1 MFCLSAQVLH
11 HATGQTGIISAIEY
25 RHPRTPVTEEKCK
38 VGSLVLYKIRPAIVE
53 SVADKIEILF
63 EDGKGKRVRDKDITL
78 LHPGPVTDLKTL
90 DVAEGN
96 VEEAWE
102 LLQGE
107 QASLAEAAELVYGEF
122 TPASAWHTWL
132 LLKDGLFFE
141 GSVRHLR
148 ARKTEAVEA
157 ERTTRAEKAAEERQW
172 SEFLQRVQQG
182 KIEEKDFSRLGE
194 VERVALGKTAKSRV
208 LGALNIAET
217 PESAHGFLL
226 RCGYWPGHFNPW
238 PLRQGAEIESPDLPV
253 PALVEEVR
261 RDLTHLQAWAI
272 DDEGN
277 TDPDD
282 AISLEG
288 DRIWVHVA
296 DVAALV
302 RPDSHLDLAARARSA
317 NLYLPERM
325 VQMLPPAITDQLGLG
340 LQEESVALSFG
351 FRLNEDAEVTDIEI
365 TPSRVRVTRISY
377 EQAEERL
384 QDAEFSAL
392 HAMTKSYQA
401 GRLARNAAQINLPEV
416 SVRVVGDEVV
426 IKPLPRLESRQMV
439 TDAMLMAGEAT
450 ARFAAQ
456 QGIAIPYAVQPEP
469 AEIRQPQSMSDAYAY
484 RRLFKPSNAAL
495 SPGRHFGLGLD
506 YYARATSP
514 LRRYVDLVVHQQLRA
529 VVTGNTPLDK
539 EKVAESV
546 AQAGTATGVIRR
558 SERLSNMHWKL
569 IYLKE
574 QGDWQGEAVIMALEE
589 RKAVVMIP
597 QLALESRIRRSDDMQ
612 LDQRIRLQVQEV
624 DIPAQSVYF
633 RKL

>member
-1 MFCLSAQVLH
+1 LH
-11 HATGQTGIISAIEY
+11 IAEVRLNPTRMSEAGIKA
-25 RHPRTPVTEEKCK
+25 
-38 VGSLVLYKIRPAIVE
+38 GSLVLYKIRPALVE
-53 SVADKIEILF
+53 SMADKIEIRF
-63 EDGKGKRVRDKDITL
+63 QDGKNKRVRDKDIQL
-78 LHPGPVTDLKTL
+78 LHPGPVRSL
-90 DVAEGN
+90 DALDAAEGN

-107 QASLAEAAELVYGEF
+107 QASLAEVAELVYGEY
-122 TPASAWHTWL
+122 TPATAWSTWGL
-132 LLKDGLFFE
+132 LQDGLYFE
-141 GSVRHLR
+141 GSVRKLR
-148 ARKTEAVEA
+148 ARKVEDV
-157 ERTTRAEKAAEERQW
+157 EEERARRARKKEEQQQW
-172 SEFLQRVQQG
+172 QAFLQRVQQG
-182 KIEEKDFSRLGE
+182 RLEEQDHSRLGE

-226 RCGYWPGHFNPW
+226 RCGYWPERFNPW
-238 PLRQGAEIESPDLPV
+238 PLRQGAAVDSPDLAV
-253 PALVEEVR
+253 PALAQEPR
-261 RDLTHLQAWAI
+261 RDLTHLQSWAI

-302 RPDSHLDLAARARSA
+302 RPGSHLDLAARARSA
-317 NLYLPERM
+317 NLYLPEKM
-325 VQMLPPAITDQLGLG
+325 VQMLPPQVTDQLGLG

-351 FRLNEDAEVTDIEI
+351 FRLNAAAEVTDMEI

-377 EQAEERL
+377 DAAEQRL
-384 QDAEFSAL
+384 GDVEFQAL
-392 HAMTKSYQA
+392 HAMTKSYRA
-401 GRLARNAAQINLPEV
+401 ARLARNAASIDLPEV
-416 SVRVVGDEVV
+416 SVRVVDERIA

-439 TDAMLMAGEAT
+439 TDAMLMAGEAA
-450 ARFAAQ
+450 ARFARQ
-456 QGIAIPYAVQPEP
+456 HEIAIPYAIQPEP
-469 AEIRQPQSMSDAYAY
+469 SEIRRPQSMSEAYAY

-495 SPGRHFGLGLD
+495 TPGRHFGLGLD

-514 LRRYVDLVVHQQLRA
+514 LRRYVDLLVHQQLRA
-529 VVTGNTPLDK
+529 FVTGNAPLAR
-539 EKVAESV
+539 EEIGESI
-546 AQAGTATGVIRR
+546 AQASAVSGVIRR
-558 SERLSNMHWKL
+558 AERLSNLHWKL

-574 QGDWQGEAVIMALEE
+574 HGGWRGDAVVIALEE

-597 QLALESRIRRSDDMQ
+597 ELALESRIRRSEDMQ

-633 RKL
+633 RKC

>member
-1 MFCLSAQVLH
+1 M
-11 HATGQTGIISAIEY
+11 
-25 RHPRTPVTEEKCK
+25 TEARIKA
-38 VGSLVLYKIRPAIVE
+38 GSLVLYKIRPALVE
-53 SVADKIEILF
+53 STADKIEIRF
-63 EDGKGKRVRDKDITL
+63 EDGKSKRVRDKDIHL
-78 LHPGPVTDLKTL
+78 LHPGPVKSLGAL
-90 DVAEGN
+90 DVDEGN

-107 QASLAEAAELVYGEF
+107 QASLAEVAELVYGEY
-122 TPASAWHTWL
+122 TPATAWNTWGL
-132 LLKDGLFFE
+132 LQDGLFFE
-141 GSVRHLR
+141 GSVRKLR
-148 ARKTEAVEA
+148 ARKAEDVEEERAERMRKEA
-157 ERTTRAEKAAEERQW
+157 EKQQW

-182 KIEEKDFSRLGE
+182 QLEEQDYSRLGE

-226 RCGYWPGHFNPW
+226 RCGYWSECFNPW
-238 PLRQGAEIESPDLPV
+238 PLRQGAAIDSPDLAV
-253 PALVEEVR
+253 PALADEPR
-261 RDLTHLQAWAI
+261 RDLTHLQSWAI

-317 NLYLPERM
+317 NLYLPEKM
-325 VQMLPPAITDQLGLG
+325 VQMLPPEITDQLGLG
-340 LQEESVALSFG
+340 LSEESVALSFG
-351 FRLNEDAEVTDIEI
+351 FRLNAAAEVTDIEI

-377 EQAEERL
+377 DQAEQRL
-384 QDAEFSAL
+384 QDAEFQTL
-392 HAMTKSYQA
+392 YAMTRTYRA
-401 GRLARNAAQINLPEV
+401 ARMARNAAQIDLPEV
-416 SVRVVGDEVV
+416 SVKVIGDKVA

-439 TDAMLMAGEAT
+439 TDAMLMAGEAA
-450 ARFAAQ
+450 ARFAQ
-456 QGIAIPYAVQPEP
+456 QNEIVIPYAIQPEP
-469 AEIRQPQSMSDAYAY
+469 SEIRQPQSMSESYAY

-529 VVTGNTPLDK
+529 FATGSTPRGR
-539 EKVAESV
+539 EEVGESI
-546 AQAGTATGVIRR
+546 AQAGAVSGVIRR
-558 SERLSNMHWKL
+558 SERLSNLHWKL

-574 QGDWQGEAVIMALEE
+574 HGGWEGEAVIMALEE

-597 QLALESRIRRSDDMQ
+597 ELALETRIRRSGDMQ
-612 LDQRIRLQVQEV
+612 LDQEVRLQAQEV
-624 DIPAQSVYF
+624 DVPTQSVYF
-633 RKL
+633 RTL

>member
-1 MFCLSAQVLH
+1 MSEA
-11 HATGQTGIISAIEY
+11 GIKA
-25 RHPRTPVTEEKCK
+25 
-38 VGSLVLYKIRPAIVE
+38 GSLVLYKIRPALVE
-53 SVADKIEILF
+53 SMADKIEIRF
-63 EDGKGKRVRDKDITL
+63 QDGKNKRVRDKDIQL
-78 LHPGPVTDLKTL
+78 LHPGPVRSL
-90 DVAEGN
+90 DALDAAEGN

-107 QASLAEAAELVYGEF
+107 QASLAEVAELVYGEY
-122 TPASAWHTWL
+122 TPATAWSTWGL
-132 LLKDGLFFE
+132 LQDGLYFE
-141 GSVRHLR
+141 GSVRKLR
-148 ARKTEAVEA
+148 ARKVEDV
-157 ERTTRAEKAAEERQW
+157 EEERAGRARKKEEQQQW
-172 SEFLQRVQQG
+172 QAFLQRVQQG
-182 KIEEKDFSRLGE
+182 RLEEQDHSRLGE

-226 RCGYWPGHFNPW
+226 RCGYWPERFNPW
-238 PLRQGAEIESPDLPV
+238 PLRQGAAVDSPDLAV
-253 PALVEEVR
+253 PPLAHEPR
-261 RDLTHLQAWAI
+261 RDLTHLQSWAI

-302 RPDSHLDLAARARSA
+302 RPGSHLDLAARARSA
-317 NLYLPERM
+317 NLYLPEKM
-325 VQMLPPAITDQLGLG
+325 VQMLPPQVTDQLGLG

-351 FRLNEDAEVTDIEI
+351 FRLNAAAEVTDMEI

-377 EQAEERL
+377 DEAEQRL
-384 QDAEFSAL
+384 GDVEFQAL
-392 HAMTKSYQA
+392 HAMTKSYRA
-401 GRLARNAAQINLPEV
+401 ARLARNAASIDLPEV
-416 SVRVVGDEVV
+416 SVRVVDERIA

-439 TDAMLMAGEAT
+439 TDAMLMAGEAA
-450 ARFAAQ
+450 ARFARQ
-456 QGIAIPYAVQPEP
+456 HEIAIPYAIQPEP
-469 AEIRQPQSMSDAYAY
+469 SEIRRPQSMSEAYAY

-514 LRRYVDLVVHQQLRA
+514 LRRYMDLLVHQQLRA
-529 VVTGNTPLDK
+529 FVTGNAPLAR
-539 EKVAESV
+539 EEIGESI
-546 AQAGTATGVIRR
+546 AQASAVSGVIRR
-558 SERLSNMHWKL
+558 AERLSNLHWKL

-574 QGDWQGEAVIMALEE
+574 HGGWRGDAVVIALEE

-597 QLALESRIRRSDDMQ
+597 ELALESRIRRSEDMQ

-633 RKL
+633 RKG

>member
-1 MFCLSAQVLH
+1 MHIAEVRLNPTRMSEA
-11 HATGQTGIISAIEY
+11 GIKA
-25 RHPRTPVTEEKCK
+25 
-38 VGSLVLYKIRPAIVE
+38 GSLVLYKIRPALVE
-53 SVADKIEILF
+53 SMADKIEIRF
-63 EDGKGKRVRDKDITL
+63 QDGKNKRVRGKDIQL
-78 LHPGPVTDLKTL
+78 LHPGPVRSL
-90 DVAEGN
+90 DALDAAEGN

-107 QASLAEAAELVYGEF
+107 QASLAEVAELVYGEY
-122 TPASAWHTWL
+122 TPATAWSTWGL
-132 LLKDGLFFE
+132 LQDGLYFE
-141 GSVRHLR
+141 GSVRKLR
-148 ARKTEAVEA
+148 ARKVEDV
-157 ERTTRAEKAAEERQW
+157 EEERARRARKKEEQQQW
-172 SEFLQRVQQG
+172 QAFLQRVQQG
-182 KIEEKDFSRLGE
+182 RLEEQDHSRLGE

-226 RCGYWPGHFNPW
+226 RCGYWPERFNPW
-238 PLRQGAEIESPDLPV
+238 PLRQGAAVDSPDLAV
-253 PALVEEVR
+253 PALAQEPR
-261 RDLTHLQAWAI
+261 RDLTHLQSWAI

-302 RPDSHLDLAARARSA
+302 RPGSHLDLAARARSA
-317 NLYLPERM
+317 NLYLPEKM
-325 VQMLPPAITDQLGLG
+325 VQMLPPQVTDQLGLG

-351 FRLNEDAEVTDIEI
+351 FRLNAAAEVTDMEI

-377 EQAEERL
+377 DAAEQRL
-384 QDAEFSAL
+384 GDVEFQAL
-392 HAMTKSYQA
+392 HAMTKSYRA
-401 GRLARNAAQINLPEV
+401 ARLARNAASIDLPEV
-416 SVRVVGDEVV
+416 SVRVVDERIA

-439 TDAMLMAGEAT
+439 TDAMLMAGEAA
-450 ARFAAQ
+450 ARFARQ
-456 QGIAIPYAVQPEP
+456 HEIAIPYAIQPEP
-469 AEIRQPQSMSDAYAY
+469 SEIRRPQSMSEAYAY

-495 SPGRHFGLGLD
+495 TPGRHFGLGLD

-514 LRRYVDLVVHQQLRA
+514 LRRYVDLLVHQQLRA
-529 VVTGNTPLDK
+529 FVTGNAPLAR
-539 EKVAESV
+539 EEIGESI
-546 AQAGTATGVIRR
+546 AQASAVSGVIRR
-558 SERLSNMHWKL
+558 AERLSNLHWKL

-574 QGDWQGEAVIMALEE
+574 HGGWRGDAVVIALEE

-597 QLALESRIRRSDDMQ
+597 ELALESRIRRSEDMQ

-633 RKL
+633 RKC

>member
-1 MFCLSAQVLH
+1 MSEA
-11 HATGQTGIISAIEY
+11 GIKA
-25 RHPRTPVTEEKCK
+25 
-38 VGSLVLYKIRPAIVE
+38 GSLVLYKIRPALVE
-53 SVADKIEILF
+53 SMADKIEIRF
-63 EDGKGKRVRDKDITL
+63 QDGKNKRVRDKDIQL
-78 LHPGPVTDLKTL
+78 LHPGPVRSL
-90 DVAEGN
+90 DALDAAEGN

-107 QASLAEAAELVYGEF
+107 QASLAEVAELVYGEY
-122 TPASAWHTWL
+122 TPATAWSTWGL
-132 LLKDGLFFE
+132 LQDGLYFE
-141 GSVRHLR
+141 GSVRKLR
-148 ARKTEAVEA
+148 ARKVEDV
-157 ERTTRAEKAAEERQW
+157 EEERARRARKKEEQQQW
-172 SEFLQRVQQG
+172 QAFLQRVQQG
-182 KIEEKDFSRLGE
+182 RLEEQDHSRLGE

-226 RCGYWPGHFNPW
+226 RCGYWPERFNPW
-238 PLRQGAEIESPDLPV
+238 PLRQGAAVDSPDLAV
-253 PALVEEVR
+253 PALAQEPR
-261 RDLTHLQAWAI
+261 RDLTHLQSWAI

-302 RPDSHLDLAARARSA
+302 RPGSHLDLAARARSA
-317 NLYLPERM
+317 NLYLPEKM
-325 VQMLPPAITDQLGLG
+325 VQMLPPQVTDQLGLG

-351 FRLNEDAEVTDIEI
+351 FRLNAAAEVTDMEI

-377 EQAEERL
+377 DAAEQRL
-384 QDAEFSAL
+384 GDVEFQAL
-392 HAMTKSYQA
+392 HAMTKSYRA
-401 GRLARNAAQINLPEV
+401 ARLARNAASIDLPEV
-416 SVRVVGDEVV
+416 SVRVVDERIA

-439 TDAMLMAGEAT
+439 TDAMLMAGEAA
-450 ARFAAQ
+450 ARFARQ
-456 QGIAIPYAVQPEP
+456 HEIAIPYAIQPEP
-469 AEIRQPQSMSDAYAY
+469 SEIRRPQSMSEAYAY

-495 SPGRHFGLGLD
+495 TPGRHFGLGLD

-514 LRRYVDLVVHQQLRA
+514 LRRYVDLLVHQQLRA
-529 VVTGNTPLDK
+529 FVTGNAPLAR
-539 EKVAESV
+539 EEIGESI
-546 AQAGTATGVIRR
+546 AQASAVSGVIRR
-558 SERLSNMHWKL
+558 AERLSNLHWKL

-574 QGDWQGEAVIMALEE
+574 HGGWRGDAVVIALEE

-597 QLALESRIRRSDDMQ
+597 ELALESRIRRSEDMQ

-633 RKL
+633 RKC

>member
-1 MFCLSAQVLH
+1 MHIAEVRLNPTRMSEA
-11 HATGQTGIISAIEY
+11 GIKA
-25 RHPRTPVTEEKCK
+25 
-38 VGSLVLYKIRPAIVE
+38 GSLVLYKIRPALVE
-53 SVADKIEILF
+53 SMADKIEIRF
-63 EDGKGKRVRDKDITL
+63 QDGKNKRVRDKDIQL
-78 LHPGPVTDLKTL
+78 LHPGPVRSL
-90 DVAEGN
+90 DALDAAEGN

-107 QASLAEAAELVYGEF
+107 QASLAEVAELVYGEY
-122 TPASAWHTWL
+122 TPATAWSTWGL
-132 LLKDGLFFE
+132 LQDGLYFE
-141 GSVRHLR
+141 GSVRKLR
-148 ARKTEAVEA
+148 ARKVEDV
-157 ERTTRAEKAAEERQW
+157 EEERARRARKKEEQQQW
-172 SEFLQRVQQG
+172 QAFLQRVQQG
-182 KIEEKDFSRLGE
+182 RLEEQDHSRLGE

-226 RCGYWPGHFNPW
+226 RCGYWPERFNPW
-238 PLRQGAEIESPDLPV
+238 PLRQGAAVDSPDLAV
-253 PALVEEVR
+253 PALAQEPR
-261 RDLTHLQAWAI
+261 RDLTHLQSWAI

-302 RPDSHLDLAARARSA
+302 RPGSHLDLAARARSA
-317 NLYLPERM
+317 NLYLPEKM
-325 VQMLPPAITDQLGLG
+325 VQMLPPQVTDQLGLG

-351 FRLNEDAEVTDIEI
+351 FRLNAAAEVTDMEI

-377 EQAEERL
+377 DAAEQRL
-384 QDAEFSAL
+384 GDVEFQAL
-392 HAMTKSYQA
+392 HAMTKSYRA
-401 GRLARNAAQINLPEV
+401 ARLARNAASIDLPEV
-416 SVRVVGDEVV
+416 SVRVVDERIA

-439 TDAMLMAGEAT
+439 TDAMLMAGEAA
-450 ARFAAQ
+450 ARFARQ
-456 QGIAIPYAVQPEP
+456 HEIAIPYAIQPEP
-469 AEIRQPQSMSDAYAY
+469 SEIRRPQSMSEAYAY

-495 SPGRHFGLGLD
+495 TPGRHFGLGLD

-514 LRRYVDLVVHQQLRA
+514 LRRYVDLLVHQQLRA
-529 VVTGNTPLDK
+529 FVTGNAPLAR
-539 EKVAESV
+539 EEIGESI
-546 AQAGTATGVIRR
+546 AQASAVSGVIRR
-558 SERLSNMHWKL
+558 AERLSNLHWKL

-574 QGDWQGEAVIMALEE
+574 HGGWRGDAVVIALEE

-597 QLALESRIRRSDDMQ
+597 ELALESRIRRSEDMQ

-633 RKL
+633 RKC